1 MSDRNL
7 TYEVITRDVSAHDNV
22 ASTVRIPLWSGTQPI
37 AALWFP
43 AEFHTPDARARR
55 MLVHWRTG
63 AKALRFA
70 EGDLLRFP
78 EPQMALCEAQPGLA
92 LCLDRRGALTSA
104 PLRPQD
110 LQHGE
115 RRLDQIMLDQSMLD
129 QSMPDE
135 SRHYEA
141 VRASALRP
149 LAMGVDLLLVHG
161 ARVLPLRQADGA
173 PLDLSL
179 WIDIDG
185 YALHETY
192 DCAVPLP
199 PPKLSRLEG
208 RDVRELLGDKIPPPS
223 AERDA
228 FLERLSAQA
237 NDDDRHRSGRGA
249 EIGVAGSRERLRAIG
264 QDWLGRIASRLLG
277 GVAGAMSGGRG
288 SAHGGSGASG
298 VSARRAPVVPSRWRE
313 ALTRLAIASRM
324 SKLIG
329 WRQGSYLRKMLQM
342 FEDGDLQEALRHA
355 LPIDATGP
363 MRGQAFSSPG
373 RRSDLQLSNASDGG
387 THFGLPD
394 ELREHLR
401 KLYRQSFER
410 LDRAGKIDEALFVL
424 AELLNAKQEA
434 LDYLERH
441 QRHMQAAEL
450 ALAWDMPSATIVRLL
465 LLAGDWQRAVQV
477 ARRDADFAAAVAALE
492 TTKPELAV
500 KLRLVWGEALAERG
514 QWLTAMETVWPIPQ
528 ARNLAMHWLQA
539 AEAAGEVLSARAL
552 VRRAERLPDTLER
565 YSERLLALSE
575 PDAQADARYAM
586 AEALLDVSAH
596 NDATRAIAS
605 AILPALLADRAER
618 RHDLSKAKL
627 RKLLHLSDDP
637 WLRADAPEVSVPQVA
652 AKTPFW
658 ISNGNFTWSAPAVGL
673 RPLYDV
679 AALDDHRYLV
689 ALGEAG
695 AAVIDRRGKTL
706 QTYAVPAYGLAIG
719 DSRTIALAVA
729 PREALSRV
737 SRLDL
742 VHHTASDLGA
752 IPIAFNAEAFD
763 GIGWSV
769 VSRDRILVIDSA
781 KSLHDVLWHVGD
793 LDGKIVLARHVPDY
807 ELYLIR
813 RGDRFESWTYSVPGR
828 RLISREQVEIGE
840 DGPVLLLPARADRA
854 TARDRASSRSHRDRL
869 RMASPSAKRSL
880 AQTRRRGCACDRLPS
895 VAPRHALRPAW
906 RATRVLRLI
915 PALGCEMHGRIRLA
929 RQRCAADPRNPRCAA
944 DLRSRRPH
952 SGAQSR
958 RHVAGC
964 GFDALNAPKRRMD
977 SSTRIPSRTR

>member
-1 MSDRNL
+1 MPDRDN
-7 TYEVITRDVSAHDNV
+7 THDVIGPDVIGHDVIGHDVMRNDDETAV
-22 ASTVRIPLWSGTQPI
+22 RSVRIPLWSGMQPI

-43 AEFHTPDARARR
+43 AEFHTPDSRAQR
-55 MLVHWRTG
+55 MLAHWRAG

-70 EGDLLRFP
+70 DGDLLRFP
-78 EPQMALCEAQPGLA
+78 EPQMGACESQPGLA

-110 LQHGE
+110 IQHAEGM
-115 RRLDQIMLDQSMLD
+115 RVSVV
-129 QSMPDE
+129 S
-135 SRHYEA
+135 
-141 VRASALRP
+141 P
-149 LAMGVDLLLVHG
+149 LAMGIDLLLVHG
-161 ARVLPLRQADGA
+161 ARVLPLRQADGV
-173 PLDLSL
+173 PLDLSQ

-192 DCAVPLP
+192 DCSVALP
-199 PPKLSRLEG
+199 PPKLSRLDG

-228 FLERLSAQA
+228 FLERLSARS
-237 NDDDRHRSGRGA
+237 NGSDHRRDRRGA
-249 EIGVAGSRERLRAIG
+249 DIGVAGGRERLRAVG

-277 GVAGAMSGGRG
+277 GVAGAMTNGQGSGRG
-288 SAHGGSGASG
+288 SNNAHG
-298 VSARRAPVVPSRWRE
+298 VPARRAPIVPSRWRE

-324 SKLIG
+324 SQLIG
-329 WRQGSYLRKMLQM
+329 WRQGSYLRKMMQM

-355 LPIDATGP
+355 LPIDATGQT
-363 MRGQAFSSPG
+363 RGQAFSSPG
-373 RRSDLQLSNASDGG
+373 RRSDLQLSNGSEGAA
-387 THFGLPD
+387 HFGLPD

-424 AELLNAKQEA
+424 AELLNARQEA

-441 QRHMQAAEL
+441 QRHAQAAEL

-477 ARRDADFAAAVAALE
+477 ARRDGDFTAAVAALE
-492 TTKPELAV
+492 KTKPELAI
-500 KLRLVWGEALAERG
+500 KLRLLWGEALAERG

-552 VRRAERLPDTLER
+552 VRRAEHLPDTLER
-565 YSERLLALSE
+565 YRERLLALSE
-575 PDAQADARYAM
+575 PDAQADARYAV
-586 AEALLDVSAH
+586 AEALLDASTH
-596 NDATRAIAS
+596 NHATRAIAS
-605 AILPALLADRAER
+605 AILPALLADRADR
-618 RHDLSKAKL
+618 RHNLSKAKL

-637 WLRADAPEVSVPQVA
+637 WLRADAPEVSAPQVA

-658 ISNGNFTWSAPAVGL
+658 VSNGGFTWSAPAVGL

-679 AALDDHRYLV
+679 AALDDHRYLL

-706 QTYAVPAYGLAIG
+706 QSYPVPAYRLAIG

-729 PREALSRV
+729 PRETLSRV

-742 VHHTASDLGA
+742 VHRTASDLGA
-752 IPIAFNAEAFD
+752 MPIAFSAQAFD

-769 VSRDRILVIDSA
+769 VSRDRILVIDAA
-781 KSLHDVLWHVGD
+781 KSLDDVLWHVGD
-793 LDGKIVLARHVPDY
+793 LAGRIVLARHIPDY

-813 RGDRFESWTYSVPGR
+813 NRGRFESWTYSIPSR
-828 RLISREQVEIGE
+828 RLISREDVEISE
-840 DGPVLLLPARADRA
+840 DDPVLLYPHGQVAQPRVLANDPETIEIGYMWHRQ
-854 TARDRASSRSHRDRL
+854 TRSVRL
-869 RMASPSAKRSL
+869 RKPS
-880 AQTRRRGCACDRLPS
+880 DE
-895 VAPRHALRPAW
+895 VAPEIVCQALHQGMLLGLRGERQAHYGLYRHWDAKCMAEFEWPACAAI
-906 RATRVLRLI
+906 RIHETSDMLLI
-915 PALGCEMHGRIRLA
+915 FDQEGRIL
-929 RQRCAADPRNPRCAA
+929 
-944 DLRSRRPH
+944 
-952 SGAQSR
+952 
-958 RHVAGC
+958 
-964 GFDALNAPKRRMD
+964 ALNHDGTLRDAISVR
-977 SSTRIPSRTR
+977 